1 MPRGNERGMDIAR
14 NIGLIEWLKSELLSS
29 VSKIFTL
36 LTNGIKG
43 TQEALIDYIANI
55 ILVSYLLGKRLGIHY
70 GEIDERIGEKIRL
83 GILDEHDIEIEYGD
97 LSALSEYLKQ
107 TRE

>member
-1 MPRGNERGMDIAR
+1 M
-14 NIGLIEWLKSELLSS
+14 
-29 VSKIFTL
+29 
-36 LTNGIKG
+36 
-43 TQEALIDYIANI
+43 IDYIANI
-55 ILVSYLLGKRLGIHY
+55 ILVSYLLGKRPGIHY
-70 GEIDERIGEKIRL
+70 GEITIECEKIRL